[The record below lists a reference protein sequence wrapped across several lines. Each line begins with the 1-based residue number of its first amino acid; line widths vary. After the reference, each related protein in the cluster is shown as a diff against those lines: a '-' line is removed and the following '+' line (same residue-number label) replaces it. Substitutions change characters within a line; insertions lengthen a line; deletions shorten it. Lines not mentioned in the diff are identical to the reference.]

1 MRRMAR
7 WLLIILALWAAIYL
21 PALGSLEIKGEEGRR
36 ILPAVSMLETGNYL
50 VPQIGSEPYLRKPPL
65 INWIVAASFKVLGLR
80 NEWTARLPSALC
92 VLAVAI
98 AFITIARASLGEN
111 GSLVAAIIWLTN
123 FGIIEKGRLIEIE
136 ALYVSLF
143 GLAIICWLSWWEQ
156 RRSQWLTWTVPFI
169 FLGLGL
175 LAKGPLHLIYFYA
188 IVIAILWR
196 TKKLRELF
204 APAHFLGIAIM
215 LGIFAAWAI
224 PYLQMTAGEN
234 VAHVWSRQFSGRL
247 VGENFSFRGWIQNIP
262 RGLGY
267 FLPWVL
273 LLPFARAEFANEN
286 NRRIA
291 RGLAWAITI
300 SFVVVCLIPGALAR
314 YTMPL
319 IAPMCWL
326 MASLLCAERVDFPS
340 GLRFSHPAFVRP
352 QLRLPLIVG
361 IVAALALCTYA
372 IALVPRLQQRQK
384 IKNIAAQI
392 DSVVPPSVRIYA
404 VNPDYQPFLFY
415 VQRPLRYVDAV
426 DELPADARYFLVRP
440 ANETAAGNATQFSPR
455 HPQPVLRINDY
466 RDWRTILFTV
476 PPQ

>member
-65 INWIVAASFKVLGLR
+65 INWVVAASFKIFGSR

-98 AFITIARASLGEN
+98 AFIAVARASLGEN
-111 GSLVAAIIWLTN
+111 GSLIAAIIWLTN

-143 GLAIICWLSWWEQ
+143 ALGFICWLSWWEQ

-196 TKKLRELF
+196 AKKLRELF

-247 VGENFSFRGWIQNIP
+247 VGENFNFRGWIQNIP

-273 LLPFARAEFANEN
+273 LLPFVA
-286 NRRIA
+286 RRICE
-291 RGLAWAITI
+291 RKRSTNRAWAWVGRSRFHLS
-300 SFVVVCLIPGALAR
+300 SFA
-314 YTMPL
+314 
-319 IAPMCWL
+319 
-326 MASLLCAERVDFPS
+326 
-340 GLRFSHPAFVRP
+340 
-352 QLRLPLIVG
+352 
-361 IVAALALCTYA
+361 
-372 IALVPRLQQRQK
+372 
-384 IKNIAAQI
+384 
-392 DSVVPPSVRIYA
+392 
-404 VNPDYQPFLFY
+404 
-415 VQRPLRYVDAV
+415 
-426 DELPADARYFLVRP
+426 
-440 ANETAAGNATQFSPR
+440 
-455 HPQPVLRINDY
+455 
-466 RDWRTILFTV
+466 
-476 PPQ
+476 